1 MRLMT
6 GVVGYVE
13 TYHAL
18 TASPVGAQ
26 LQAAQAAG
34 SLYNGMISPFINFTI
49 DGVVWCHRPEMQQT

>member
-6 GVVGYVE
+6 GVVANVE
-13 TYHAL
+13 TYKAL
-18 TASPVGAQ
+18 TVSRAGAQ

-49 DGVVWCHRPEMQQT
+49 DGVVWY